1 MHHKSPR
8 SEIKQ
13 HHSPF
18 SGTASESMCSRS
30 APAQRERKGELE
42 RGRERGGD
50 RERERKKEIG
60 REKWRDMERDRKGE
74 IERERGREG

>member
-1 MHHKSPR
+1 MR
-8 SEIKQ
+8 SLRQ
-13 HHSPF
+13 QGLP
-18 SGTASESMCSRS
+18 SEQVLM
-30 APAQRERKGELE
+30 QRERKGELE

-60 REKWRDMERDRKGE
+60 REKWRDMVRDRKGE